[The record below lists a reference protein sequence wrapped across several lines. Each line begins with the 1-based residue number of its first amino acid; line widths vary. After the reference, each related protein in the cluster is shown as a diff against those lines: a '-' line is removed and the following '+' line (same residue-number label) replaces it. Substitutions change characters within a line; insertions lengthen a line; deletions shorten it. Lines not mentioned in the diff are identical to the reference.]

1 MDLALLPLDDRPV
14 NTTMVSDI
22 AAIGGASVALPPPEM
37 LPRFR
42 EAGDPPALGA
52 WLNDTCATGA
62 DGVVASLDLLGYGGL
77 IPSRI
82 SSDSLQQVLANLSV
96 LEEIHHRHPGL
107 HIGALNVFLRASNS
121 NNASEEPD
129 YWTDH
134 GVQLHSLGGR
144 AHHEWLDRLGQ
155 PTVGDPRVGSDGV
168 PDDVRRDFAL
178 RRLRNHA
185 VNLAAIGLLHAG
197 VVQTLLLTADDTA
210 ERSAGSAEQAIVD
223 YWRTLLGTADNLLVY
238 PGADEVASVMT
249 ARLLSLRQGSVVC
262 FAVECVEPGGL
273 DRVAPFENVPLEL
286 TAVRQ
291 IGAAGARVV
300 AANPDVRL
308 VVHAPSPDGGD
319 YYGSLPSHPTD
330 AGLVR
335 ATVDAVRAG
344 LERGERVAV
353 ADCRFPN
360 GADPALVEALRDAGL
375 LLDLLSYGGWN
386 TAGNAMGSTVA
397 AAVAGVV
404 GEAAGT
410 LDSAAQ
416 QRFLLTRLVEDYG
429 YQSVV
434 RRELMERGHG
444 YDEVD
449 LYGERGRRAAAW
461 VRQRLDEVLAGLV
474 GPDAGW
480 EVTEVDFPWGRPFE
494 IGLRLARAGA
504 PAGHA
509 DA

>member
-14 NTTMVSDI
+14 NTTMVRDI
-22 AAIGGASVALPPPEM
+22 AAIGGASVALPPPSM

-42 EAGDPPALGA
+42 EAGDPQALGA
-52 WLNDTCATGA
+52 WLSDACATGA
-62 DGVVASLDLLGYGGL
+62 RGVVVSLDMLGYGGL

-82 SSDSLQQVLANLSV
+82 SSDSLQEVLANLSV
-96 LEEIHHRHPGL
+96 LEEIHRRHPEL

-121 NNASEEPD
+121 NNASEEPE
-129 YWTDH
+129 YWTEH
-134 GVQLHSLGGR
+134 GVRLHSLGGR
-144 AHHEWLDRLGQ
+144 AHREWLDRLEQ
-155 PTVGDPRVGSDGV
+155 PTGGDPQVGSDGV
-168 PDDVRRDFAL
+168 PADVRRDFAL

-185 VNLAAIGLLHAG
+185 VNLAGIGLLHAG

-210 ERSAGSAEQAIVD
+210 ELSAGSAEQAIVD
-223 YWRTLLGTADNLLVY
+223 YWRALLGPAGNLLVY

-249 ARLLSLRQGSVVC
+249 ARLLSLRQGRVVS

-273 DRVAPFENVPLEL
+273 DRVAPFENVPLAV
-286 TAVRQ
+286 TASRQ
-291 IGAAGARVV
+291 ISAAGARVV
-300 AANPDVRL
+300 AEAPDVRL

-319 YYGSLPSHPTD
+319 YYGSLPGRRTD
-330 AGLVR
+330 DGLVA
-335 ATVDAVRAG
+335 ATVDAVRAA

-360 GADPALVEALRDAGL
+360 GADPALVEALRDADL

-410 LDSAAQ
+410 LDRAAQ
-416 QRFLLTRLVEDYG
+416 QRFLLARLVEDYG

-449 LYGERGRRAAAW
+449 LYGERGRQAATW
-461 VRQRLDEVLAGLV
+461 VRQRLDDVLTGLAGRD
-474 GPDAGW
+474 GGW
-480 EVTEVDFPWGRPFE
+480 HVAEVDFPWGRPFE
-494 IGLRLARAGA
+494 IGLRLE
-504 PAGHA
+504 PAGTPAGRA